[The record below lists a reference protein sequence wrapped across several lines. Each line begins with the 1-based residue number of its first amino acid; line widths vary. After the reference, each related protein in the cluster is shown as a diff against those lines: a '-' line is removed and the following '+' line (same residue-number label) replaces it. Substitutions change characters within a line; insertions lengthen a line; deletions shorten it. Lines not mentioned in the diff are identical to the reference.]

1 MHTRRPFLVN
11 RSWILLGAMLLG
23 LAVAPFPHPPASAS
37 CAAPYLEAPRQLVLE
52 RGAAITVKG
61 RAFVD
66 GCQDTMSCSA
76 VPGCSHCEYDDPP
89 PRPLR
94 DVELRLRQGHRSWL
108 LGAENAATA
117 ADNHLGWVTWAFEL
131 PAGVRPGPAKLVTA
145 VGGPVGVRIR

>member
-1 MHTRRPFLVN
+1 
-11 RSWILLGAMLLG
+11 
-23 LAVAPFPHPPASAS
+23 
-37 CAAPYLEAPRQLVLE
+37 
-52 RGAAITVKG
+52 VKG